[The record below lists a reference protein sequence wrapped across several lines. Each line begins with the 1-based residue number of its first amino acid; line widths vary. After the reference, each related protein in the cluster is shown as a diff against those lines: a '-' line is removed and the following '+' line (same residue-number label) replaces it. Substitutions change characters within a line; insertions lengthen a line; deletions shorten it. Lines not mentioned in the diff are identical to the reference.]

1 VVFKLRDHLLHPF
14 ECRHHGYWLVDFSS
28 GDGSVWLCL
37 RRALDET
44 IDNEKLREI
53 IWPPVERLALHMQ
66 NRE

>member
-1 VVFKLRDHLLHPF
+1 MRALVKRFYELIPQERDEWMLRF
-14 ECRHHGYWLVDFSS
+14 
-28 GDGSVWLCL
+28 
-37 RRALDET
+37 RRAMDET